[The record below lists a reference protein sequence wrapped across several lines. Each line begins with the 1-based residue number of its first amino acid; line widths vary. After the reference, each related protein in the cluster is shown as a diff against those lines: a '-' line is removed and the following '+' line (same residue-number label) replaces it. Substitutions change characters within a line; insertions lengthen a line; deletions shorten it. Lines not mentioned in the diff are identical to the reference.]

1 MDDIKSVAKKK
12 KDDTKEYMAAQE
24 ATIFKLQKENE
35 FLKEKLV
42 QLEGMLMNK
51 HTSVTPEE
59 LICVEQ
65 IDIIKQKSAGRE
77 LSLDE
82 VKRLDILIK
91 NLRLI
96 KDQST
101 QAIDHKDYRNVKEA
115 ELVAIATTTPTEEDD
130 Q

>member
-1 MDDIKSVAKKK
+1 MDDIKTVAKQRKQ
-12 KDDTKEYMAAQE
+12 DTKEYIAAQE
-24 ATIFKLQKENE
+24 STIFKLQKENE
-35 FLKEKLV
+35 FLKEKLT
-42 QLEGMLMNK
+42 QMEKMLVTS
-51 HTSVTPEE
+51 HTTVSPEE

-65 IDIIKQKSAGRE
+65 IAVIKRSSANRE

-101 QAIDHKDYRNVKEA
+101 ETIDHKDYRNVKEA
-115 ELVAIATTTPTEEDD
+115 ELVEIARKSQEDD

>member
-1 MDDIKSVAKKK
+1 MDDIKSLAGKKK
-12 KDDTKEYMAAQE
+12 KEMEEFIVAQDS
-24 ATIFKLQKENE
+24 TISVLKRENDV
-35 FLKEKLV
+35 LNKKV
-42 QLEGMLMNK
+42 SQLESMLI
-51 HTSVTPEE
+51 TQSTAVSPEE

-65 IDIIKQKSAGRE
+65 IELIKQKSASRE

-101 QAIDHKDYRNVKEA
+101 EAIDHTDYRNVKEV
-115 ELVAIATTTPTEEDD
+115 ELVAIARTSKEEDN
-130 Q
+130 

>member
-1 MDDIKSVAKKK
+1 MDDIKIVAKK
-12 KDDTKEYMAAQE
+12 
-24 ATIFKLQKENE
+24 QKEQIVDELRQENDI
-35 FLKEKLV
+35 LKVKIK
-42 QLEGMLMNK
+42 QLETVLY
-51 HTSVTPEE
+51 TSHSASSPEE
-59 LICVEQ
+59 LICIEQ
-65 IDIIKQKSAGRE
+65 ISLIKRKSADRE

-101 QAIDHKDYRNVKEA
+101 ETIDHKDYRNIKEA
-115 ELVAIATTTPTEEDD
+115 ELVAIARKSQEDD